1 MNGNARLRLSAP
13 AAAFDSPPVWSR
25 GHRFRWLNDGRQAYA
40 AMLTQIAAAHRE
52 ISMEFYICKPGRVAD
67 RFRAALTDAC
77 RRGVRTRV
85 LLDAFGSDEVSGRF
99 WREFQQAGGE
109 LRWFNPVRLLR
120 LSFRNHRKL
129 LVADD
134 TAMVGS
140 LNLADEHDG
149 DGVVSGWRDLGL
161 EVGGPLVTELA
172 ASFDRQWALSGFE
185 PDALGR
191 FARSRPHADDLAD
204 QPALLLAGPGCRS
217 AELRRA
223 LHRDLRR
230 ATRVDLHAAYF
241 LPSWRLRHELRGA
254 AKRGKVRV
262 LVPAHGDV
270 PLAQLASRH
279 ALRRMAGQSIEF
291 FDYLPQMLHSK
302 LLVIDDTV
310 YIGSANL
317 DSRSRFINFEL
328 MLRLPIPALAA
339 QARDL
344 FERDLQH
351 ARPSPPPA
359 DSLWARLRERGAY
372 LLLSRI
378 DPYLARRKLRMLQ

>member
-1 MNGNARLRLSAP
+1 MQPPTP
-13 AAAFDSPPVWSR
+13 AAEFDSPPVWSR
-25 GHRFRWLNDGRQAYA
+25 GHRFRWLTGGRQAYA
-40 AMLTQIAAAHRE
+40 GMLADVAAAHRE
-52 ISMEFYICKPGRVAD
+52 ISMEFYICKPGDVAD
-67 RFRAALTDAC
+67 RFRAALIEAC
-77 RRGVRTRV
+77 HRGVRTRV
-85 LLDAFGSDEVSGRF
+85 LLDAYGSDGVSGRF
-99 WREFQQAGGE
+99 WQEFQQAGGE

-129 LVADD
+129 LVVDD
-134 TAMVGS
+134 TATVGS

-149 DGVVSGWRDLGL
+149 DGVVSGWRDLAL
-161 EVGGPLVTELA
+161 EVGGPLVAELS
-172 ASFDRQWALSGFE
+172 ASFDRQWMLAGFE
-185 PDALGR
+185 PGAFRR
-191 FARSRPHADDLAD
+191 FARSRPRADGPAD

-230 ATRVDLHAAYF
+230 ATCVEVHAAYF
-241 LPSWRLRHELRGA
+241 LPSRRLRKELRGA
-254 AKRGKVRV
+254 ARRGRVRV

-279 ALRRMAGQSIEF
+279 ALRRMDGHGVQF

-302 LLVIDDTV
+302 LLVIDDIV

-317 DSRSRFINFEL
+317 DSRSRLINFEL

-344 FERDLQH
+344 FERDLQYS
-351 ARPSPPPA
+351 RPSPPPV
-359 DSLWARLRERGAY
+359 DSAWARLRERWAY
-372 LLLSRI
+372 LLLSRV